1 NFKYTLY
8 ELSGIY
14 VQIYQI
20 SMKKIVYRKI
30 AKDCTK
36 FFLTTIFTISL
47 IIWVLQ
53 AVNYLDFVIEDGH
66 GFIVYFKYTLLSF
79 PKILSRIFPFAIFLS
94 FAYIFLKYENKNEL
108 VIFWNFGIKKINFI
122 NFFIKL
128 SFFFVLLSLLLNAV
142 IVPLAQDKAR
152 SFIRSSDL
160 DFFESILKPKKFIDI
175 IKNLT
180 IYFDE
185 KGVEGELKNI
195 FLNDKS
201 SETESQ
207 TTFAKTGILKERG
220 NTRLL
225 ILYDGR
231 TINYINGNISEF
243 KFSKT
248 DFNISKYTSNTTT
261 HQKTQEN
268 STLELMMCSLV
279 LNNLKKEFKF
289 TEIKV
294 INNCLYEN
302 LKNIYEELYS
312 RLLKPFYVT
321 FLITITLLFILK
333 SKDHPSFNS
342 NKLKIYI
349 FGFLFMIFVESTSNF
364 VTTNLLQNLF
374 LLILPFL
381 FMLIIYIYFLVTLRV
396 KSK

>member
-1 NFKYTLY
+1 MDAIY
-8 ELSGIY
+8 ELY
-14 VQIYQI
+14 YHI
-20 SMKKIVYRKI
+20 SMKKIIFRELS
-30 AKDCTK
+30 KDCSK
-36 FFLTTIFTISL
+36 FFLLTILTISL

-79 PKILSRIFPFAIFLS
+79 PKILSRVFPFAIFLS
-94 FAYIFLKYENKNEL
+94 FAYIFLKYESKNEL

-122 NFFIKL
+122 NFFVKL
-128 SFFFVLLSLLLNAV
+128 SFSFVLLSLLLNAL
-142 IVPLAQDKAR
+142 IVPLFQDKAR

-185 KGVEGELKNI
+185 RGEEGELKNI

-201 SETESQ
+201 SDSESQ

-220 NTRLL
+220 NLKLL
-225 ILYDGR
+225 TLYNGR
-231 TINYINGNISEF
+231 TINIINGKISEF

-248 DFNISKYTSNTTT
+248 DFNISKYTSNTTA

-268 STLELMMCSLV
+268 STLELIMCSLA
-279 LNNLKKEFKF
+279 LNNLEKKFKS
-289 TEIKV
+289 TEVKL

-302 LKNIYEELYS
+302 LDNIYEELYS

-333 SKDHPSFNS
+333 SKDHPSFNF

-349 FGFLFMIFVESTSNF
+349 FGFLFMIFIESTSSF
-364 VTTNLLQNLF
+364 VTTNLLHNLF

-381 FMLIIYIYFLVTLRV
+381 FILIIYIYFLSTLRV

>member
-1 NFKYTLY
+1 
-8 ELSGIY
+8 
-14 VQIYQI
+14 
-20 SMKKIVYRKI
+20 MKKIVYRKI

-122 NFFIKL
+122 NFFVKL
-128 SFFFVLLSLLLNAV
+128 SFFFVLLSLLLNAL
-142 IVPLAQDKAR
+142 IVPLSQDKAR

-185 KGVEGELKNI
+185 KGEDGVLKNI

-207 TTFAKTGILKERG
+207 TTFAKTGILKERD

-268 STLELMMCSLV
+268 STLELIMCSLV
-279 LNNLKKEFKF
+279 LNNLEKKFKS
-289 TEIKV
+289 TEIKL

-349 FGFLFMIFVESTSNF
+349 FGFLFMIFIESTSNF

-381 FMLIIYIYFLVTLRV
+381 FILIIYIYFLGTLRV
-396 KSK
+396 KRK

>member
-1 NFKYTLY
+1 
-8 ELSGIY
+8 
-14 VQIYQI
+14 
-20 SMKKIVYRKI
+20 MKKIVYRKI

-36 FFLTTIFTISL
+36 FFLITIFTISL

-79 PKILSRIFPFAIFLS
+79 PKILSRVFPFAIFLS
-94 FAYIFLKYENKNEL
+94 FAYIFLKYESKNEL

-122 NFFIKL
+122 NFFVKL
-128 SFFFVLLSLLLNAV
+128 SFSFVLLSLLLNAL
-142 IVPLAQDKAR
+142 IVPLFQDKAR

-185 KGVEGELKNI
+185 KGEGGELKNI

-268 STLELMMCSLV
+268 STLELIMCSLV
-279 LNNLKKEFKF
+279 LNNLEKKFKF

-349 FGFLFMIFVESTSNF
+349 FGFLFMIFIESTSYF

-381 FMLIIYIYFLVTLRV
+381 FILIIYIYFLWTLRV